1 VSDIQSFL
9 GTGWTFPPT
18 FLKNGKNG
26 VKMSSGEKG
35 IRESIHVLL
44 STTMGERFME
54 PKFGVNLANVLF
66 EPLTLT
72 LETYIE
78 DLVRDA
84 IIRYEPRIVLERV
97 LLESRPEE
105 GTLLISLQYTV
116 ATENN
121 RYNYVFPYYVTEAS
135 NLNP

>member
-1 VSDIQSFL
+1 
-9 GTGWTFPPT
+9 
-18 FLKNGKNG
+18 
-26 VKMSSGEKG
+26 MSSGEKG
-35 IRESIHVLL
+35 IRESIHILL

-54 PKFGVNLANVLF
+54 PRFGVNLANVLF

-78 DLVRDA
+78 DLIRDA

-105 GTLLISLQYTV
+105 GVLLIKLEYTV
-116 ATENN
+116 AAENN
-121 RYNYVFPYYVTEAS
+121 RYNFVFPYYITEAS